1 MGIEKLRQGAS
12 SHGDVTEGKVDSV
25 GTGER
30 VDAFAQGCD
39 SMVDEAGGA
48 SPYGDVAV
56 FHADSA
62 GSVGAGERTEQE
74 GGGES
79 ERDGDDGLGEALL
92 VLILMEREA
101 S

>member
-1 MGIEKLRQGAS
+1 MDTEELRQGAN
-12 SHGDVTEGKVDSV
+12 SHGDVAEGKVDSG

-39 SMVDEAGGA
+39 SMVDEAGGT
-48 SPYGDVAV
+48 SPHGDVTM

-62 GSVGAGERTEQE
+62 GSVRTGERTEQE

-79 ERDGDDGLGEALL
+79 ERDGDDGLGEVLL
-92 VLILMEREA
+92 IFVLME
-101 S
+101 